1 MKKNGGTKLISEKTE
16 ALYAELNERVE
27 AVTSLYSATG
37 NFLQYICSALVAKID
52 QDVFF
57 HKFSY
62 KDIF

>member
-57 HKFSY
+57 S
-62 KDIF
+62 